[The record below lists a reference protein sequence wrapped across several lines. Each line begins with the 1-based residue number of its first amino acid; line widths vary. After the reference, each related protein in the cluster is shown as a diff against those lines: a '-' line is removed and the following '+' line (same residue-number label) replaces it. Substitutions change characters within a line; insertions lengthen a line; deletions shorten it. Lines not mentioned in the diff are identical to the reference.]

1 MYGSLSQLKQ
11 TFGGTTKGNY
21 FLTGAIV
28 LFYTP
33 FVLMVILYS
42 IFLIKLK
49 KQPHPGERQPTLRN
63 KRQEKTEACS
73 RWPLQSLQRVFHL
86 FDTPFQLRGDTS
98 FQYTGQFHFGLPVAF
113 SLNFIVTNYVAYTYV
128 AINPIICL
136 IFSGN
141 YLEALRRLV
150 NCCDAVQD

>member
-21 FLTGAIV
+21 FLAGAIV

-49 KQPHPGERQPTLRN
+49 K
-63 KRQEKTEACS
+63 
-73 RWPLQSLQRVFHL
+73 
-86 FDTPFQLRGDTS
+86 
-98 FQYTGQFHFGLPVAF
+98 
-113 SLNFIVTNYVAYTYV
+113 
-128 AINPIICL
+128 
-136 IFSGN
+136 
-141 YLEALRRLV
+141 
-150 NCCDAVQD
+150 